1 MSTPRLTVVAGAA
14 EMKIQRPQTVGEIL
28 AEPLPTYVVRPLL
41 ARRAVHVLYGDANCG
56 KTFFALDLAARVATG
71 GTWQG
76 MRIKAAPVLYV
87 AAEGLAGIGRRLRA
101 LVQQYPG
108 LPAAPLRF
116 IRQPIDLIGDLAD
129 LTTRAS
135 DLAEDQGDLGLI
147 VLDTLAQTIGGRDEN
162 GPDMAQYVASSAR
175 LADKTGS
182 PVLIVHHGGKDA
194 SRGARGHSALR
205 GNVDAIFKISTG
217 DDGTR
222 TVTAEKVRDD
232 EIEPFA
238 YRLRPVPVGTDQDG
252 IEQTSC
258 VIEYLDAQPAKLAT
272 RKPLSGSAQRLLYRL
287 ASEIAAVNA
296 EQGRLASNGKPLIE
310 RARLIEV
317 WQATQKAAGRTR
329 TSPSYVARPL
339 AELVSCGHLEPVA
352 GGDAWTLA

>member
-28 AEPLPTYVVRPLL
+28 AEPLTTYAIKPLL
-41 ARRAVHVLYGDANCG
+41 AHRAVHVLYGDANTG
-56 KTFFALDLAARVATG
+56 KTFLALDLAAKIATG

-76 MRIKAAPVLYV
+76 KRIKPAPTLYI
-87 AAEGLAGIGRRLRA
+87 AAEGMGGIGKRLRA

-108 LPAAPLRF
+108 LPSAPMRI
-116 IRQPIDLIGDLAD
+116 IRQPIDLIDDAGDLLARAKD
-129 LTTRAS
+129 LT
-135 DLAEDQGDLGLI
+135 DDQGALGLI

-162 GPDMAQYVASSAR
+162 GADMALYVSRATV
-175 LADKTGS
+175 LADKTGA

-205 GNVDAIFKISTG
+205 GNVDAIFKIATQE
-217 DDGTR
+217 DGTR
-222 TVTAEKVRDD
+222 TVVAEKVRDD

-238 YRLRPVPVGTDQDG
+238 YRLRPVPVGTDTDG

-258 VIEYLDAQPAKLAT
+258 VVEYIDAQPAKLAT

-287 ASEIAAVNA
+287 ASEIAAVSA

-310 RARLIEV
+310 RERLIEV

-339 AELVSCGHLEPVA
+339 AELASGGHLEPVA